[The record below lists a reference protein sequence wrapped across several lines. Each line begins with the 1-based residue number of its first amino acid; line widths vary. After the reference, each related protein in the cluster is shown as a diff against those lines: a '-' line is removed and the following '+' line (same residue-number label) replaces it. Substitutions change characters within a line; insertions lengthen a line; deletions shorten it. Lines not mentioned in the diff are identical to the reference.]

1 MLKSDF
7 GDFNYVKCIVCLVVK
22 GKEVILESK
31 SYTVEKHVRKT
42 KAVWDMPHLGKK
54 GGEFYVNKKWTHAK
68 NKVIYC

>member
-42 KAVWDMPHLGKK
+42 KAV
-54 GGEFYVNKKWTHAK
+54 
-68 NKVIYC
+68 